1 MSKFDEFIKWR
12 NQVLVDIK
20 HWPERLGY
28 EALDQAFK
36 GHKTYK
42 SARQALSKYK
52 TELPGSADGSATGLF
67 TYGVTRA
74 IIEEAKQAVNDTIN
88 DTTVSEPPK
97 ESKE

>member
-1 MSKFDEFIKWR
+1 MNEFEAFTKWR
-12 NQVLVDIK
+12 DQVLVDIK

-36 GHKTYK
+36 GHKKYK
-42 SARQALSKYK
+42 YARQALSKYK

-67 TYGVTRA
+67 AYGVIRA

-97 ESKE
+97 EPK